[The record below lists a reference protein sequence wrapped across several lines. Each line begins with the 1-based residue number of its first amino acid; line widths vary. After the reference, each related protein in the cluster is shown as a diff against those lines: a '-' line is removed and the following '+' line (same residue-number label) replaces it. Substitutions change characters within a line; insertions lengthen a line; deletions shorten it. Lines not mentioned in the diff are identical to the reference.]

1 MTKVILQ
8 IEDKADLEAL
18 LPLLQ
23 RLEIPHVVSEL
34 EEETMTE
41 EERQYH
47 LQVVEEGVSDVNWDE
62 RIPDFEAGRE
72 DRKLP
77 FRE

>member
-23 RLEIPHVVSEL
+23 RLEIPHIINEL
-34 EEETMTE
+34 EEGTMTE

-62 RIPDFEAGRE
+62 RMHDFEAGRE